1 MNNHKSSH
9 LVFSLS
15 LLLIFVI
22 GSFFVL
28 IFETKGYSKI
38 QGTIVEQ
45 EGLYTPISYLNTKC
59 RKNPNISI
67 KTIDK
72 TKCIVLEQTAM
83 KTYIYYQNGYLKEL
97 YASDGYEVDLFQ
109 GNKLFALDNFKI
121 SLEGDLLEI
130 RIQKDKVD
138 KKVYVHLDKEVVL

>member
-45 EGLYTPISYLNTKC
+45 EGLYTPIS
-59 RKNPNISI
+59 
-67 KTIDK
+67 
-72 TKCIVLEQTAM
+72 
-83 KTYIYYQNGYLKEL
+83 KE
-97 YASDGYEVDLFQ
+97 S
-109 GNKLFALDNFKI
+109 
-121 SLEGDLLEI
+121 
-130 RIQKDKVD
+130 
-138 KKVYVHLDKEVVL
+138 